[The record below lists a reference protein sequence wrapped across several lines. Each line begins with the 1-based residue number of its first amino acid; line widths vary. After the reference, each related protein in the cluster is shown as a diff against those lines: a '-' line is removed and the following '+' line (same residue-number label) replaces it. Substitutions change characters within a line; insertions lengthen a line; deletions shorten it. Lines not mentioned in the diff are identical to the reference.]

1 MWPLSPDRAGIAA
14 FASLL
19 SRIGRRL
26 RSLPPR
32 LRRSWGQ
39 SIRKLPGITVAIRL
53 LDRRYAWL
61 ALAVAVLAA
70 PGAIILALLS
80 VASTGTSGTIGL
92 AKPAVVAPAKPVD
105 RPPESRAVAPA
116 QSTQPPR
123 TPQAG
128 ATLSTP
134 MSAPDRSR
142 AATVTVGPL
151 PRPPTVAAAR
161 IGGAAPTPT
170 GAAPSPRSTPPRPPS
185 KARPQQLR
193 PAERRPA
200 RPRPRR
206 SGQRCRS

>member
-32 LRRSWGQ
+32 FAALLGSEYTEAAGNHGLL
-39 SIRKLPGITVAIRL
+39 SVL
-53 LDRRYAWL
+53 LDRRYVWL

-92 AKPAVVAPAKPVD
+92 AKPVVVAPAKPVD

-116 QSTQPPR
+116 QSTQPPS

-128 ATLSTP
+128 ATLS
-134 MSAPDRSR
+134 
-142 AATVTVGPL
+142 AADVG
-151 PRPPTVAAAR
+151 AR
-161 IGGAAPTPT
+161 TAVV
-170 GAAPSPRSTPPRPPS
+170 
-185 KARPQQLR
+185 
-193 PAERRPA
+193 RRP
-200 RPRPRR
+200 
-206 SGQRCRS
+206 